1 MRPYRTP
8 ISNLYGTDRFFD
20 ALEKE
25 LPPVFTRDVA
35 SRCMGGLLSPKSMSN
50 ADAMGIGPSVRV
62 RIGKKVAYE
71 RASFMTWLRQRLE
84 GK

>member
-1 MRPYRTP
+1 MRSHRTH
-8 ISNLYGTDRFFD
+8 ITNLYGTDRFFD

-35 SRCMGGLLSPKSMSN
+35 SKCMGGLLAPKTMSN
-50 ADAMGIGPSVRV
+50 ADAMGTGPSVRV

-71 RASFMTWLRQRLE
+71 RTSFMTWLRQKLST
-84 GK
+84 